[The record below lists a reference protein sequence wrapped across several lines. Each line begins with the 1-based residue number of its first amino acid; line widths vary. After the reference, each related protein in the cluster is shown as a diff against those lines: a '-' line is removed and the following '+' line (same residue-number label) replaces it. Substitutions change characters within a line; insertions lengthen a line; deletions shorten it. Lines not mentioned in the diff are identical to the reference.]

1 MSEILVKLEAAQPRR
16 MFGVLAMIGLGLVL
30 LYIVATYPPSKPVAL
45 VSLMATGMAF
55 IWAST
60 RLYRATTEVILLT
73 REAITTESGDT
84 ICRIEDIAS
93 VDRGFFAFKP
103 SNGFLIRT
111 KTSRTRSWAPGM
123 WWSFGK
129 NIGIGGV
136 THPRQGKEMVSIIQ
150 MMLIERKT
158 AEANKD

>member
-1 MSEILVKLEAAQPRR
+1 MSEILVRLEAAQSRR
-16 MFGVLAMIGLGLVL
+16 MFGVITMIGLGLTL
-30 LYIVATYPPSKPVAL
+30 LYIVAEHPPSKPISLA
-45 VSLMATGMAF
+45 SLMIIGVAF

-60 RLYRATTEVILLT
+60 RLYRSTADVILLT
-73 REAITTESGDT
+73 REAITTESGRT
-84 ICRIEDIAS
+84 LCRIDDIVN

-103 SNGFLIRT
+103 SNGFLIRV
-111 KTSRTRSWAPGM
+111 KTPTTRSWAPGM

-136 THPRQGKEMVSIIQ
+136 TAPRQGKEMAAIIQ

-158 AEANKD
+158 AEANNE